1 MTPVVTSDGTFNKE
15 EEKMPEKQKKRDGE
29 TEVLIE
35 LLEKM
40 LRKKHPGLI
49 EVLLTCSAGRR
60 ERFVRDTIPKEPS
73 SEWVRGRKAL
83 RVVLEIEPQ

>member
-1 MTPVVTSDGTFNKE
+1 
-15 EEKMPEKQKKRDGE
+15 MPEKQKKMDGE
-29 TEVLIE
+29 TEVLVE

-49 EVLLTCSAGRR
+49 EVLLTCSVGRR

-73 SEWVRGRKAL
+73 RDPKEPSGDWMRGRKAL
-83 RVVLEIEPQ
+83 RIVLEIG